1 MDTVLCCRTRL
12 GASDGSRAGRAKIC
26 WARADFSLKFSTMRG
41 LVTVLVCALFVVVP
55 AEAGPWARD
64 DGGFYLRGLVSV
76 ESLDGLDGT
85 RADAYGEYGLTDRL
99 TLTGKTEAVFY
110 EDSIGEI
117 DRQSYRVSLRRQL
130 WSHKGF
136 TFGAEAAAVYGSAIV
151 GTFGCDEWG
160 GEARVSGG
168 YSGVRKS
175 LGYYLFSDF
184 AMISHQDGCVRRRAE
199 FGYGADLSDRI
210 FVTQQVWL
218 ERSNDSADSNK
229 FESQVGYH
237 FGHFDVAVG
246 YREEFGGAY
255 EENAYLIALTTRR

>member
-1 MDTVLCCRTRL
+1 MKGLWLVAL
-12 GASDGSRAGRAKIC
+12 GAAYACGPAG
-26 WARADFSLKFSTMRG
+26 
-41 LVTVLVCALFVVVP
+41 
-55 AEAGPWARD
+55 AGPWTRD
-64 DGGFYLRGLVSV
+64 EGGFYLRGLVST
-76 ESLDGLDGT
+76 ETLDGLGGT
-85 RADAYGEYGLTDRL
+85 RADAYGEYGLTDRW

-130 WSHKGF
+130 WAHKGF
-136 TFGAEAAAVYGSAIV
+136 AFGAEAAAVYGSAIA

-160 GEARVSGG
+160 GEARLSGG

-175 LGYYLFSDF
+175 LGFYLFSDV

-199 FGYGADLSDRI
+199 FGYGADISDWI

-237 FGHFDVAVG
+237 LGHLDISVG

-255 EENAYLIALTTRR
+255 EENAYLVALTTRR

>member
-1 MDTVLCCRTRL
+1 MKGMWLVAL
-12 GASDGSRAGRAKIC
+12 GAAYACD
-26 WARADFSLKFSTMRG
+26 
-41 LVTVLVCALFVVVP
+41 P
-55 AEAGPWARD
+55 AEAGPWTRD
-64 DGGFYLRGLVSV
+64 DGGFYLRGLVST
-76 ESLDGLDGT
+76 ETLNGLDGT

-110 EDSIGEI
+110 EDSIGDI
-117 DRQSYRVSLRRQL
+117 DRQSYRLTLRRQL
-130 WSHKGF
+130 WAHKGF
-136 TFGAEAAAVYGSAIV
+136 VIGAEGGAVYGNAIA

-160 GEARVSGG
+160 GEARLSVG

-175 LGYYLFSDF
+175 LGFYLFGDV
-184 AMISHQDGCVRRRAE
+184 AMIGHQDGCVRHRAE

-237 FGHFDVAVG
+237 FGHVDISVG

>member
-1 MDTVLCCRTRL
+1 MKRLWLVAL
-12 GASDGSRAGRAKIC
+12 GAAYACG
-26 WARADFSLKFSTMRG
+26 
-41 LVTVLVCALFVVVP
+41 P
-55 AEAGPWARD
+55 AEAGPWTRD
-64 DGGFYLRGLVSV
+64 DGGFYLRGLVST
-76 ESLDGLDGT
+76 ETLDGLDGT
-85 RADAYGEYGLTDRL
+85 RADVYGEYGLTDRW
-99 TLTGKTEAVFY
+99 TLTGKTEAVAY
-110 EDSIGEI
+110 EDSIGDI

-136 TFGAEAAAVYGSAIV
+136 TFGAEAAAVYGSAIA

-160 GEARVSGG
+160 GEARLSGG

-175 LGYYLFSDF
+175 LGFYLFSDF
-184 AMISHQDGCVRRRAE
+184 AMISHQDGCVRHRAE
-199 FGYGADLSDRI
+199 FGYGADISDRI

-237 FGHFDVAVG
+237 FGHVDVSVG

>member
-1 MDTVLCCRTRL
+1 
-12 GASDGSRAGRAKIC
+12 
-26 WARADFSLKFSTMRG
+26 MRG
-41 LVTVLVCALFVVVP
+41 LGAVLVGALVVAIP

-64 DGGFYLRGLVSV
+64 AGGFYVRGLVSA
-76 ESLDGLDGT
+76 ETLGGLDGM
-85 RADAYGEYGLTDRL
+85 RADTYGEYGLTDRL

-110 EDSIGEI
+110 EDSIGAI

-130 WSHKGF
+130 WSRKGF
-136 TFGAEAAAVYGSAIV
+136 TFGAEAGAVYGNAIA

-175 LGYYLFSDF
+175 LGFYLFSDV
-184 AMISHQDGCVRRRAE
+184 ALISHQDGCLRRRAE
-199 FGYGADLSDRI
+199 FGYGADVSDPI

-218 ERSNDSADSNK
+218 ERSNDSADLNK

-237 FGHFDVAVG
+237 FGHFDVSVG
-246 YREEFGGAY
+246 YREEFGGIY
-255 EENAYLIALTTRR
+255 EENAYLIALATRR